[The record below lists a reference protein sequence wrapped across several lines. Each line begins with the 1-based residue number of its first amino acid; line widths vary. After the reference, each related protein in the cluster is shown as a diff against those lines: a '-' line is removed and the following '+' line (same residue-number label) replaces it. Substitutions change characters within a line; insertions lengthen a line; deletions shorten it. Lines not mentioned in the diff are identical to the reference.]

1 MYSLHNFRNY
11 AFSQNER
18 VRYPLPL
25 RPWVKGSEGIKELLV
40 NPPLPL
46 REGVRGEGKTAK
58 ALRKRSTDLD
68 MLVWEYL
75 RAKHMEGLKFRRQQ
89 PIGRYIVDFLCFEGQ
104 IIIEADGGQHSVE
117 TGEDTERDE

>member
-40 NPPLPL
+40 NPPLQPRVKGSEGTKDLIFNPPLPL
-46 REGVRGEGKTAK
+46 REGGAKVQKATANR
-58 ALRKRSTDLD
+58 AL
-68 MLVWEYL
+68 Y
-75 RAKHMEGLKFRRQQ
+75 
-89 PIGRYIVDFLCFEGQ
+89 C
-104 IIIEADGGQHSVE
+104 
-117 TGEDTERDE
+117 

>member
-1 MYSLHNFRNY
+1 
-11 AFSQNER
+11 
-18 VRYPLPL
+18 
-25 RPWVKGSEGIKELLV
+25 
-40 NPPLPL
+40 L

-68 MLVWEYL
+68 MLVWKYL

-89 PIGRYIVDFLCFEGQ
+89 QPIGGYIVDFLCFEGQ